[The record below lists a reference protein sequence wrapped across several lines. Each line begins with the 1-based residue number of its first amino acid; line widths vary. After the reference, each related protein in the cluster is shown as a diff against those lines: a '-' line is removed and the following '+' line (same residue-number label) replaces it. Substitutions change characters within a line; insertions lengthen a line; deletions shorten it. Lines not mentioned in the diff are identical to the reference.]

1 MPTTPITILVA
12 LVMIEA
18 TISTVGVVLILRYAL
33 VNKTLPMIAGLFRAL
48 SGPFEAL
55 GIDALIVA
63 GLAFVAISAFK
74 FLAAWWLW
82 NGQLD
87 GAVLQLILLGV
98 SSIFWYGFAVPYGP
112 VLGIPQVILLVL
124 VWPDLQ

>member
-1 MPTTPITILVA
+1 MQTTLQTVLVA
-12 LVMIEA
+12 LVVIEA
-18 TISTVGVVLILRYAL
+18 FISTVVVLAILRYAL
-33 VNKTLPMIAGLFRAL
+33 VNKRLPMVAGLFRAL

-63 GLAFVAISAFK
+63 GLIFVSISAFK

-87 GAVLQLILLGV
+87 GAVLQLVLLGV
-98 SSIFWYGFAVPYGP
+98 SAIFWYGFAVPYGP
-112 VLGIPQVILLVL
+112 VLGIPQVVLIAL
-124 VWPDLQ
+124 VWPDLH